1 MDMLRCHQKYG
12 SYYQDA
18 RFTQDLIV
26 LSGNIVR
33 FGPDRLL
40 MNSSTAVRG
49 MPSSMRNEVH
59 LDLVLTLIAI
69 EIYDHSKPV
78 KTSKAFATLTRI
90 LGAQSL
96 LTIIDK
102 SVHRRRR
109 RVINQGFSPEML
121 TRFEPAMVEHVR
133 IFCDQLLKD
142 RSDVREGWTK
152 MKNVKDFCER
162 FLPWMSLVDSYLIGR

>member
-1 MDMLRCHQKYG
+1 MDMLRCHRKYG

-59 LDLVLTLIAI
+59 LDLVLTWIAI

-78 KTSKAFATLTRI
+78 
-90 LGAQSL
+90 
-96 LTIIDK
+96 
-102 SVHRRRR
+102 
-109 RVINQGFSPEML
+109 
-121 TRFEPAMVEHVR
+121 
-133 IFCDQLLKD
+133 
-142 RSDVREGWTK
+142 
-152 MKNVKDFCER
+152 
-162 FLPWMSLVDSYLIGR
+162 